1 MESSE
6 VGESSCR
13 AGVRISNV
21 VEVGQVEYL
30 SGSVLARDQPCSNS
44 TISPRSP
51 GKGKPKRS
59 VTPAP
64 AASPKR
70 LFEFDDESIILP
82 KGRGVYF
89 EDPNSECALKS

>member
-13 AGVRISNV
+13 AGARISNV

-30 SGSVLARDQPCSNS
+30 SGSVPVRDQPCSSS

-51 GKGKPKRS
+51 GKGKRRRS

-70 LFEFDDESIILP
+70 VFEFDDESIILP
-82 KGRGVYF
+82 KGRGV
-89 EDPNSECALKS
+89 

>member
-6 VGESSCR
+6 VGEPSCR
-13 AGVRISNV
+13 AGARISNV

-30 SGSVLARDQPCSNS
+30 SGSVPARDQPGSS
-44 TISPRSP
+44 TIVSPRSP
-51 GKGKPKRS
+51 GKRKRKRS

-70 LFEFDDESIILP
+70 LFEFDDESTILP
-82 KGRGVYF
+82 RG
-89 EDPNSECALKS
+89 EGCLLKTPILNAL